1 MTDVLLWS
9 GYRFGDLWP
18 CSTPE
23 VTAIL
28 GQATAAA
35 AEAAAVAAKAAA
47 EEEKQA
53 ALIKAAQER
62 ATSMPRP
69 DTSKVRSSDLAC
81 LYQLRCEWRDPALF
95 LCILFWC
102 V

>member
-1 MTDVLLWS
+1 MQPYSCVVGCCLDVLCCVWS

-69 DTSKVRSSDLAC
+69 DTSKVGSSDLASLSC
-81 LYQLRCEWRDPALF
+81 LTLM
-95 LCILFWC
+95 
-102 V
+102 

>member
-1 MTDVLLWS
+1 MLCCAWS

-69 DTSKVRSSDLAC
+69 DTSKVRSSDPAC
-81 LYQLRCEWRDPALF
+81 SDANCVALHSSRAP
-95 LCILFWC
+95 LT
-102 V
+102 